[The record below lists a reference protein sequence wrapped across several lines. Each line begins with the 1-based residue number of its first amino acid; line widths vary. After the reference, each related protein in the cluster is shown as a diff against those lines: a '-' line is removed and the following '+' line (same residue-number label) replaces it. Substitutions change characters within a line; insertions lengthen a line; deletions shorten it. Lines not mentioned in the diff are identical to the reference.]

1 MAVNPWLIVVAVL
14 MFAVCVVVN
23 FYMLVYF
30 QHPEDKTVAW
40 VPKIV
45 VVGIFLKLDYFLNGG
60 RIAYSHVTLGCSKPV
75 RRL

>member
-1 MAVNPWLIVVAVL
+1 VPVKAFRMAVNPWLIVVAVIML
-14 MFAVCVVVN
+14 VVCVVVN

-45 VVGIFLKLDYFLNGG
+45 VV
-60 RIAYSHVTLGCSKPV
+60 
-75 RRL
+75 